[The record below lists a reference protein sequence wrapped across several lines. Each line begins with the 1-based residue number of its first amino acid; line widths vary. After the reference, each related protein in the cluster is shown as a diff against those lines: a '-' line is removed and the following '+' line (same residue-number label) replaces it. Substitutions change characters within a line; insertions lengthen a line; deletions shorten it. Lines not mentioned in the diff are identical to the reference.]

1 MGLRM
6 KIFFLIC
13 FTAID
18 LHAFTQTNVVILEKD
33 GANVKTYA
41 TGMNITFETIYHQ
54 WLGGVITAIRH
65 DSLFINDYPFN
76 YKEIAAIRAERKQ
89 LDYSSFGVL
98 FMIAGGGVLLLNAVN
113 GAYRGDKANTWYT
126 SGSFITAGALL
137 VGGFLLTRIRGYKD
151 YHLGKKYT
159 LEYFALDLDKK

>member
-1 MGLRM
+1 M

-13 FTAID
+13 FGALTVHGLA
-18 LHAFTQTNVVILEKD
+18 QTNVVILEKD

-65 DSLFINDYPFN
+65 DSVFINDYPFN
-76 YKEIAAIRAERKQ
+76 YKEIAAIRAERKH
-89 LDYSSFGVL
+89 LNYSEYGVL
-98 FMIAGGGVLLLNAVN
+98 LMIAGGGVLLLNAVN